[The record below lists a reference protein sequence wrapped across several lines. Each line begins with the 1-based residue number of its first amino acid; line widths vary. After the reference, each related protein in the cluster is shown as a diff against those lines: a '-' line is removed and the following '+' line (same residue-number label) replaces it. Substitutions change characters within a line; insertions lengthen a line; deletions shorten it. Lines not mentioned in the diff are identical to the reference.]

1 MVAALLLLQ
10 MLDVKEMYLAA
21 INSPK
26 LILIYALPVIIQIQ
40 PVWIVQE
47 IINLIIHAITVLMDT
62 IDIKIY
68 QTNKLF
74 VKYV

>member
-1 MVAALLLLQ
+1 

-21 INSPK
+21 INGPK